1 MKPICV
7 TSYRSGG
14 SDSDNSRQVPL
25 SASSR
30 EVIKTEV
37 TVKTPDGA
45 KKIASLQIH
54 QSFTV
59 DHNYYLFVEVAE
71 TGERKRFIFN
81 TDGKLIAGPGEQV
94 PT

>member
-7 TSYRSGG
+7 TSYRSG
-14 SDSDNSRQVPL
+14 SELENSRQVPL
-25 SASSR
+25 SASKR

-37 TVKTPDGA
+37 MVKTTDGA

-59 DHNYYLFVEVAE
+59 DKNYYLFVEVAE

-81 TDGKLIAGPGEQV
+81 TDGKLIAVPGEDL
-94 PT
+94 PR